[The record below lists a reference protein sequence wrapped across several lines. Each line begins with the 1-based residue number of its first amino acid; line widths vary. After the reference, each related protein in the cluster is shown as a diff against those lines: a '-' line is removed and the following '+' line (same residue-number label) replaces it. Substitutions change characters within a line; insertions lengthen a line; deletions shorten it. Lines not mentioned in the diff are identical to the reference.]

1 MRGDKSGK
9 REIKERERERVR
21 IGERNV
27 DEDRN
32 KHTMWVEEES
42 EKKLKWMSIEER
54 TEWEMKRDKS

>member
-32 KHTMWVEEES
+32 KHTM
-42 EKKLKWMSIEER
+42 
-54 TEWEMKRDKS
+54 